1 MSRHVARPGEA
12 DDAALVRR
20 LRAGDASAFA
30 EVVRRN
36 HAAMLR
42 LAATFVSSRADA
54 EDVVQETWLAVV
66 RGIDGFEGRSSLRT
80 WIFSILVNRAK
91 AHGTRAARRPEV
103 PTESLTDGWDDPLA
117 GRFAGRPGRGAWR
130 DAVTPWQD
138 DPQLSLDSTETL
150 TRIAAE
156 IEDLPPLRRRVLVL
170 RDVEGWSAAEVAE
183 LLGISDGNQRVL
195 LHRARTVLRQ
205 RLEKERER

>member
-1 MSRHVARPGEA
+1 MNRHTARPGDA

-20 LRAGDASAFA
+20 LRAGDATAFA

-42 LAATFVSSRADA
+42 LAATFVSTRADA

-80 WIFSILVNRAK
+80 WIFSILVTRAK
-91 AHGTRAARRPEV
+91 AHGGRQARRPEV
-103 PTESLTDGWDDPLA
+103 LDALAEPWDDPLA
-117 GRFAGRPGRGAWR
+117 GRFVGRPGRGAWR
-130 DAVTPWQD
+130 DGVTPWQD
-138 DPQLSLDSTETL
+138 DPQQRLDSSETL
-150 TRIAAE
+150 ARIAAE
-156 IEDLPPLRRRVLVL
+156 IDELPPLRRRVLVL
-170 RDVEGWSAAEVAE
+170 RDVEGWTASEVAE